1 MENPKK
7 RKRKEV
13 EYVRLSHGRRM
24 KKSTYDW
31 MQKKNEGADTMIW
44 LFVGFGI
51 FLALVKG
58 CN

>member
-1 MENPKK
+1 
-7 RKRKEV
+7 
-13 EYVRLSHGRRM
+13 M

-31 MQKKNEGADTMIW
+31 MQKKSEGADIMIW
-44 LFVGFGI
+44 LFIGFGI